1 MNKFAVGDR
10 VQSVRRPGFYGTVV
24 NVEGNLHVNPDHNRI
39 SVKYDRVSKD
49 SRGRWKSGILDELP
63 IDLRN
68 SKDRSLLPA
77 AEKKLTN
84 SEYGRALGN
93 KRLKEL

>member
-1 MNKFAVGDR
+1 MNKFALGDR
-10 VQSVRRPGFYGTVV
+10 VHSVRRPGFYGTVV
-24 NVEGNLHVNPDHNRI
+24 SVEGNLHVNPEHNRI
-39 SVKYDRVSKD
+39 TVKYDRVTKD
-49 SRGRWKSGILDELP
+49 SRGRWRSGILDELP
-63 IDLRN
+63 IDLRS
-68 SKDRSLLPA
+68 SKDRSVLPP

>member
-1 MNKFAVGDR
+1 MVKFALGDR
-10 VQSVRRPGFYGTVV
+10 VHSIRRPGFYGTVV
-24 NVEGNLHVNPDHNRI
+24 NVEGNLHVNPEHNRI
-39 SVKYDRVSKD
+39 TVKYDRVTKD

-63 IDLRN
+63 IDLRY

-77 AEKKLTN
+77 AEKKLTP
-84 SEYGRALGN
+84 SEYSRMLGN

>member
-1 MNKFAVGDR
+1 MNKFAIGDR
-10 VQSVRRPGFYGTVV
+10 VHSVRRPGFYGTVV
-24 NVEGNLHVNPDHNRI
+24 SVEGNLHVNPEHNRI
-39 SVKYDRVSKD
+39 TIKYDRVTKD

-63 IDLRN
+63 IDLRS
-68 SKDRSLLPA
+68 SKDRSSLPA